1 MLMFLLLFSVARYLS
16 AQVMGFEDGIPAGFR
31 CDGNGNLAL
40 TSLYYKEGTKCLEWN
55 YKPGSALYI
64 PLESPLELTS
74 KVNNDMALRC
84 GCTMKFLNRILSV
97 SNFFLRIIRLFI
109 SSGSGWLPPVGVLAG
124 LVFSIWRV
132 VKKERISQAAG

>member
-1 MLMFLLLFSVARYLS
+1 MIIRRLCLCFLLLFSVARYLS

-74 KVNNDMALRC
+74 KVKQRYGITLWMYN
-84 GCTMKFLNRILSV
+84 
-97 SNFFLRIIRLFI
+97 
-109 SSGSGWLPPVGVLAG
+109 
-124 LVFSIWRV
+124 
-132 VKKERISQAAG
+132 